1 MQPISVSVGSILLVE
16 DSAIDLD
23 IALRAFKRCQLC
35 NPVQI
40 ARDGEE
46 VVEFMQQWET
56 GHPVPNVILLDMNLP
71 KIGGLEVLKRLKSHE
86 DFKAIPVI
94 MLTNSGNERDIH
106 DAYQLGANSYV
117 IKPMDFGSYKEL
129 ASQIETY
136 WCRVNTP
143 PR

>member
-23 IALRAFKRCQLC
+23 IALRAFRRCQLC

-40 ARDGEE
+40 ARNGEE
-46 VVEFMQQWET
+46 VVDFMQQWEA
-56 GHPVPNVILLDMNLP
+56 GQPVPNVILLDMNLP
-71 KIGGLEVLKRLKSHE
+71 KIGGLEVLRRLKSHG

-94 MLTNSGNERDIH
+94 MLTNSGNDRDIH
-106 DAYQLGANSYV
+106 EAYQLGANSYV
-117 IKPMDFGSYKEL
+117 IKPMDFESYKEL